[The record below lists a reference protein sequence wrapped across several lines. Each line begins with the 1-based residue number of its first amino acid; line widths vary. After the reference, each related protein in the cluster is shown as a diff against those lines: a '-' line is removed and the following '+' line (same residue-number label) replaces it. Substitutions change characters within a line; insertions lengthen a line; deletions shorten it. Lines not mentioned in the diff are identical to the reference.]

1 MNLPFGANEP
11 VTPYDARP
19 IVAVRK
25 QDRTAWWFAGAAVVA
40 AALLFSALE
49 ARRQGTDQGAGQ
61 SSDLTSYAAPEA
73 IPELIVPT
81 LLADP
86 ESAEAYPENWP
97 RPGDQQSRPVPTATM
112 QLRPGMSQPTAPP
125 QPYPINA
132 YLPAAPQPPIMANG
146 QDNLLGQMP
155 PVGEDGAPNSG
166 GRQAVSSKRVSAQRL
181 ENPET
186 TVIQGTLINAVLETA
201 LDSTQPGQSRAL
213 VTRDVFGFDG
223 TRLLIPRGTRLY
235 GAYEANVAQGQ
246 NRAQIR
252 WARLLRPD
260 GVSIALDSPAAD
272 PLGRAGVEGKVNN
285 HFFQRFGNALLGTT
299 MNIGS
304 VLATRNL
311 STPVIVAVPGAT
323 QAASQAVIP
332 NSTQIAPTLTVRQ
345 GTRITVF
352 VQHDLDFSSVD
363 EGS

>member
-25 QDRTAWWFAGAAVVA
+25 QDRTAWWFAGAAFVA

-49 ARRQGTDQGAGQ
+49 ARRQGTERGASQ
-61 SSDLTSYAAPEA
+61 SSGPTSLAAPEA
-73 IPELIVPT
+73 IPELIVPA
-81 LLADP
+81 LAGDP
-86 ESAEAYPENWP
+86 RLAQAYPENWP
-97 RPGDQQSRPVPTATM
+97 RPGDQQSRPAPTSAV
-112 QLRPGMSQPTAPP
+112 QLRPAISQPSAPP
-125 QPYPINA
+125 QSYPTNV
-132 YLPAAPQPPIMANG
+132 YLPTPPSPPLMISGQEVAP
-146 QDNLLGQMP
+146 GQMP
-155 PVGEDGAPNSG
+155 PAAEG
-166 GRQAVSSKRVSAQRL
+166 GTSNPPGGQAASYGRVSAKRL
-181 ENPET
+181 ENPAM

-201 LDSTQPGQSRAL
+201 LNSTQPGQSRAL

-223 TRLLIPRGTRLY
+223 TKLLIPRGTRLY
-235 GAYEANVAQGQ
+235 GVYEANVTQGQ

-299 MNIGS
+299 MNLGS
-304 VLATRNL
+304 ALATRNV
-311 STPVIVAVPGAT
+311 STPVIVAVPGTT
-323 QAASQAVIP
+323 QAASQAMVP
-332 NSTQIAPTLTVRQ
+332 NSDQIAPTLTVRQ